1 VPKEA
6 QLQTI
11 GVLGFGSM
19 GAGIVDLCARAG
31 LSVLVLDQSQERLDA
46 GHRAI
51 GEFHASGAAR
61 GLTDPALLEQV
72 TARITG
78 TLDPADL
85 AGVDLVIEAVTED
98 ERIKADVLTRIAA
111 HVSDVCVIASNT
123 SGLSVTRLATYV
135 SHPERFGG
143 LHFFNPAQLMR
154 LVEVVRPIQAD
165 ESTVATL
172 VAFAERIERHPVVV
186 KDRPGFLVNHLL
198 IPYLNQAIQEYDDG
212 LATCADLATAVKL
225 GLGYPMGPL
234 QLLDRIG
241 LDTHLHATG
250 VIHADTADPRFAAPV
265 LLRELVAAGRL
276 GRKTGSGI
284 SDLEEPR

>member
-1 VPKEA
+1 
-6 QLQTI
+6 
-11 GVLGFGSM
+11 M

-31 LSVLVLDQSQERLDA
+31 LSVLVLEQSQERLDA

-51 GEFHASGAAR
+51 REFHAAGAAR
-61 GLTDPALLEQV
+61 GATDPALLEQV
-72 TARITG
+72 TERITG
-78 TLDPADL
+78 ILDPAALADADL
-85 AGVDLVIEAVTED
+85 IIEAVTED
-98 ERIKADVLTRIAA
+98 ENIKADVLTRISA
-111 HVSDVCVIASNT
+111 HVRADCVIASNT
-123 SGLSVTRLATYV
+123 SGLSVARLATYV

-154 LVEVVRPIQAD
+154 LVEVIRPIQAD
-165 ESTVATL
+165 QSTVQTL
-172 VAFAERIERHPVVV
+172 VAFAEQIGRHPVVV

-212 LATCADLATAVKL
+212 LASCADMATAVKL

-241 LDTHLHATG
+241 LDTHLHASD
-250 VIHADTADPRFAAPV
+250 VIHAETADPRFAAPAM
-265 LLRELVAAGRL
+265 LRELVAAGRL

-284 SDLEEPR
+284 SDLEDPR

>member
-1 VPKEA
+1 
-6 QLQTI
+6 
-11 GVLGFGSM
+11 M

-31 LSVLVLDQSQERLDA
+31 LSVLVLDQSPERLDA

-51 GEFHASGAAR
+51 TEFHAAGIAR

-72 TARITG
+72 TQRITG
-78 TLDPADL
+78 TVDPADL
-85 AGVDLVIEAVTED
+85 AAADLIVEAVTED
-98 ERIKADVLTRIAA
+98 EGVKAEVLGRVAT
-111 HVSDVCVIASNT
+111 HVSEECVIASNT

-135 SHPERFGG
+135 SRPERFGG

-154 LVEVVRPIQAD
+154 LVEVIRPIQAD
-165 ESTVATL
+165 KATVGTL
-172 VAFAERIERHPVVV
+172 VAFAERIDRHPVVV

-250 VIHADTADPRFAAPV
+250 VIYEDTADPGFAAPA

-284 SDLEEPR
+284 SDLEDPR